1 MNRIQAEVRGNSKLS
16 AHHVLRGRAITGRAR
31 ANTPLAGPHFPIH
44 IRALDGQ
51 LMPEDRAD
59 VRGKLERRLRKFAEA
74 IERISLRCE
83 DVNGPRGGADCVCRI
98 KVVLRGLPSVVF
110 EQRDVSLNA
119 AIDLALDGVERA
131 VRRTLQRR
139 RMKPLRQR
147 T

>member
-1 MNRIQAEVRGNSKLS
+1 MNRIETEARVSRRP
-16 AHHVLRGRAITGRAR
+16 VYAITRGPAITTRAQADR
-31 ANTPLAGPHFPIH
+31 PLDVPPFPVH
-44 IRALDGQ
+44 IRASEGQ
-51 LMPEDRAD
+51 IRIEDRAD
-59 VRGKLERRLRKFAEA
+59 VRGKLGRRLRKFEEA

-83 DVNGPRGGADCVCRI
+83 DVNGPRGGVDRVCRI

-119 AIDLALDGVERA
+119 AVDLALDGVERA
-131 VRRTLQRR
+131 VRRALQRR